1 MALQDYAYL
10 ESHTYGPQE
19 QNPYQLPEQVER
31 WIETELEKRRQ
42 LLQEKYPE
50 IPLEI
55 FLTRQTFQHL
65 PVFILGY
72 RQAERR
78 FMREAWHYAL
88 RPAPEGEQGVQ
99 LVLDRVPLKALQA
112 PSSENEGEGDV

>member
-10 ESHTYGPQE
+10 ESHAYWPQA
-19 QNPYQLPEQVER
+19 QNPYQLPEQVQR

-50 IPLEI
+50 VPLEI
-55 FLTRQTFQHL
+55 FLTLQTFQHL

-72 RQAERR
+72 RQTERR
-78 FMREAWHYAL
+78 FMREAWYYAL

-112 PSSENEGEGDV
+112 PAPENEAEGDV